1 MPLPKIATPTYE
13 LELPSTGKTIQYRP
27 FLVKEEKL
35 LVIALESDS
44 TKQITTAI
52 KSVIKNCVLTKGV
65 KIEDLPTFD
74 IEYLFL
80 NIRGKSV
87 GEDIEVNIVCPDDE
101 ETSVTVNVNLDDIQ
115 VIKSDD
121 HTDKIKLYDKIMMQM
136 KYPSLDQFIKNNFD
150 ISDKNVMDQSF
161 ELIASCVDKIFTEDE
176 VWTTSD
182 CTKKEMNDFLEQ
194 MNSSQ
199 FKEIEAF
206 FQTMPK
212 LSHTIK
218 VTNPNTKVEI
228 MKAMFPQHS
237 DNIVNELEESSIIF
251 GKVNESLQSIDRT
264 RRRFDDAV
272 LELGELEVE
281 NTLTNQQV
289 LEVIQRGELLGRLSQ
304 QVRKEAT
311 DLGEDSGL
319 VMIQIDSLESGVR
332 NTLDLVLKDHLPAKR
347 FRNINKAVDEIANLT
362 YEELNS
368 IQHLGSVLFMESLD
382 EVSTSKGY
390 RILARLP
397 GLPDNL
403 HDSLIQKFKTLPNLL
418 TASTDKLFE
427 VEGIGRSRAQQLR
440 EYFDTLLKN
449 VGFSYIN
456 GH

>member
-1 MPLPKIATPTYE
+1 MTENQLIPGQPLRNGVDLVADKKTGALIVIGTSAKLEKISSGGITLNNCSYTPEMLSE
-13 LELPSTGKTIQYRP
+13 LAKMDGAIIVDANVNNILKANVHLNPSDNIPTSQTGTRHRTAERVSVETELS
-27 FLVKEEKL
+27 
-35 LVIALESDS
+35 VIAVSEESS
-44 TKQITTAI
+44 
-52 KSVIKNCVLTKGV
+52 
-65 KIEDLPTFD
+65 
-74 IEYLFL
+74 
-80 NIRGKSV
+80 
-87 GEDIEVNIVCPDDE
+87 
-101 ETSVTVNVNLDDIQ
+101 
-115 VIKSDD
+115 
-121 HTDKIKLYDKIMMQM
+121 
-136 KYPSLDQFIKNNFD
+136 
-150 ISDKNVMDQSF
+150 
-161 ELIASCVDKIFTEDE
+161 
-176 VWTTSD
+176 
-182 CTKKEMNDFLEQ
+182 
-194 MNSSQ
+194 
-199 FKEIEAF
+199 
-206 FQTMPK
+206 
-212 LSHTIK
+212 TIK
-218 VTNPNTKVEI
+218 V
-228 MKAMFPQHS
+228 FS
-237 DNIVNELEESSIIF
+237 DNSVNELEESSIIF

>member
-1 MPLPKIATPTYE
+1 MAENQLIPGQPLRNGVDLVADKKTGALIVIGTSAKLEKISSGGITLNNCAYTPEMLSE
-13 LELPSTGKTIQYRP
+13 LAKMDGAIIVDENVNNILKANVHLNPSDNIPTSQTGTRHRTAERVSVETELS
-27 FLVKEEKL
+27 
-35 LVIALESDS
+35 VIAVSEESS
-44 TKQITTAI
+44 
-52 KSVIKNCVLTKGV
+52 
-65 KIEDLPTFD
+65 
-74 IEYLFL
+74 
-80 NIRGKSV
+80 
-87 GEDIEVNIVCPDDE
+87 
-101 ETSVTVNVNLDDIQ
+101 
-115 VIKSDD
+115 
-121 HTDKIKLYDKIMMQM
+121 
-136 KYPSLDQFIKNNFD
+136 
-150 ISDKNVMDQSF
+150 
-161 ELIASCVDKIFTEDE
+161 
-176 VWTTSD
+176 
-182 CTKKEMNDFLEQ
+182 
-194 MNSSQ
+194 
-199 FKEIEAF
+199 
-206 FQTMPK
+206 
-212 LSHTIK
+212 TIK
-218 VTNPNTKVEI
+218 V
-228 MKAMFPQHS
+228 FS
-237 DNIVNELEESSIIF
+237 DNSVNELEESSIIF

>member
-1 MPLPKIATPTYE
+1 MAENQLIPGQPLRNGVDLVADKKTGALIVIGTSAKLEKISSGGITLNNCSYTPEMLSE
-13 LELPSTGKTIQYRP
+13 LAKMDGAIIVDANVNNILKANVHLNPSDNIPTSQTGTRLRTAERVSVETELS
-27 FLVKEEKL
+27 
-35 LVIALESDS
+35 VIAVSEESS
-44 TKQITTAI
+44 
-52 KSVIKNCVLTKGV
+52 
-65 KIEDLPTFD
+65 
-74 IEYLFL
+74 
-80 NIRGKSV
+80 
-87 GEDIEVNIVCPDDE
+87 
-101 ETSVTVNVNLDDIQ
+101 
-115 VIKSDD
+115 
-121 HTDKIKLYDKIMMQM
+121 
-136 KYPSLDQFIKNNFD
+136 
-150 ISDKNVMDQSF
+150 
-161 ELIASCVDKIFTEDE
+161 
-176 VWTTSD
+176 
-182 CTKKEMNDFLEQ
+182 
-194 MNSSQ
+194 
-199 FKEIEAF
+199 
-206 FQTMPK
+206 
-212 LSHTIK
+212 TIK
-218 VTNPNTKVEI
+218 V
-228 MKAMFPQHS
+228 FS
-237 DNIVNELEESSIIF
+237 DNSVNELEESSIIF
-251 GKVNESLQSIDRT
+251 GKVYESLQSIDRT